1 MSAVAPGG
9 DVLFVSRYFWPE
21 LIGSAP
27 FSTDIADWL
36 TRHGRP
42 TTVVSG
48 LPHYPEAEV
57 FPAYRTGHVGRET
70 VGGTIVER
78 LPVGAP
84 RGGGAR
90 ARIGNE
96 LEFLLRGLAAL
107 ACGRVAR
114 HDVVLA
120 LCPSIL
126 SVALGVAARRRGGV
140 CVAIV
145 HDIQSGLAEKLGMVS
160 GGGGLTRLMRVCE
173 RAVLNRTDLVI
184 VLSVEMKEQLRQIGV
199 DAPIE
204 VVPLWVDTDRVRPVE
219 PVARPSVRVLYS
231 GNLGRKQGLG
241 QVIDLAQELA
251 ASRPDIEIVLRGK
264 GSQGSELAQ
273 EIARRGLANVRLAEL
288 QPNEALATAL
298 CQGDIHLVPQ
308 NPEAAA
314 FAVPSKVFNIMAVG
328 RPFVATALP
337 GSSLWQLQ
345 HESGA
350 FVCVPPDEPP
360 AFAEAVLRLADDQR
374 LRQELGRRGRDFVER
389 NYSKPHILGGL
400 LGRLDALAAAR

>member
-1 MSAVAPGG
+1 MTSMAPGG

-48 LPHYPEAEV
+48 LPHYPETEV
-57 FPAYRTGHVGRET
+57 FPAYRDGNGRRET
-70 VGGTIVER
+70 VGGTRVER
-78 LPVGAP
+78 LAVGAP

-96 LEFLLRGLAAL
+96 AAFLLRGLAAL
-107 ACGRVAR
+107 ARGRVAR

-126 SVALGVAARRRGGV
+126 SVALGVAARRRGGI

-145 HDIQSGLAEKLGMVS
+145 HDIQSGLAEKLGMV
-160 GGGGLTRLMRVCE
+160 GGGGLTRLMRACE

-184 VLSVEMKEQLRQIGV
+184 VLSAEMKAQLRQIGV
-199 DAPIE
+199 TAPIE
-204 VVPLWVDTDRVRPVE
+204 VVPLWVDTDQIRPVE

-241 QVIDLAQELA
+241 QVVDLAQELA
-251 ASRPDIEIVLRGK
+251 ASRPEIEIVVRGK
-264 GSQGSELAQ
+264 GSQGGELAQ
-273 EIARRGLANVRLAEL
+273 EIARRGLVNVRLAEL

-337 GSSLWQLQ
+337 GTVLWQLQ

-350 FVCVPPDEPP
+350 FLCVPPDQPP

-374 LRQELGRRGRDFVER
+374 LRHELGRRGRDFVER